1 MADTKR
7 TIDKITK
14 ARERLLLAIEGL
26 TEEQMTWSPDGE
38 WSIQEI
44 LQHVGIAER
53 ANVELAKRALAGNPV
68 AMDNFDLDSWNVE
81 QVSQHADQPAA
92 DAIEEL
98 RCARQKTLERL
109 QGLADEDLSMT
120 LEHPGWG
127 EMTIQQLFRAL
138 GTHDLLHRRDILKR
152 IDQLET

>member
-81 QVSQHADQPAA
+81 QVSQL
-92 DAIEEL
+92 EL
-98 RCARQKTLERL
+98 EQKQETSRQKTLERL

>member
-68 AMDNFDLDSWNVE
+68 AMDNFDLDSWNYAVLARRPWS
-81 QVSQHADQPAA
+81 VSRVSPT
-92 DAIEEL
+92 
-98 RCARQKTLERL
+98 RTYR
-109 QGLADEDLSMT
+109 
-120 LEHPGWG
+120 
-127 EMTIQQLFRAL
+127 
-138 GTHDLLHRRDILKR
+138 
-152 IDQLET
+152 